1 MDTKKALAMLS
12 KGEKVYETHSLGEKL
27 ATRSA
32 EYLEQYNERDVR
44 IHGQQ
49 QSEEMVMPFLQS
61 LRQKVATL
69 ANAPDEDLAVVT
81 RFDLYTGIRKISER
95 SQRDIGLK
103 RLTAQLERTWHD
115 DPMGSLSFGQ
125 VKRIVRSFKDDFPRS
140 QASNAVEAE
149 CARIGLHKLPVAKL
163 ARIASKITSQADYD
177 VVVRDNKLDGD
188 KIEQVRARTF
198 IRSLVS
204 MNTQSPSD
212 RIASKLAQLDM
223 AQPPS
228 VESRPAGGGDLE
240 FTMKLLED
248 AGSMAETMQH
258 DLDQASMDAFDG
270 GLEDAG
276 QQIQD
281 LSTQLEQWV
290 GGLTDARTSLT
301 PGPDPR
307 APAKPP
313 PGKPAAPPLSPDEEQ
328 DLNDAGLGKG
338 KPTPKQ
344 LSPEEQDIEDA
355 GMGKSKPKKPPKAPP
370 VDPDLKEEAFGKKK
384 LLDPRTWFAAKGANT
399 IRLAKSANKVAD
411 LFDGEL
417 GADLRKFAEAL
428 NAITGQLAP
437 MKPPMGDDMDDE
449 MMDLEMPLEENMPG
463 EMDMGDDMGM
473 GEDLGDGS
481 VQAPELEQGMGIL
494 EEIDE
499 MAQELIEQAPPEAMD
514 YVEHELSD
522 GHSAPP
528 GTAEWG
534 AEEILNE
541 GHEYAPPTEGWL
553 QEEEQELGLN
563 PGGNDMPMPEELG
576 APGKP
581 GPTMPPSGPNLMGAS
596 MKTPEQARAAAWKV
610 YKQSQEESKKPKG
623 GKGIPLPKGKIKQ
636 QQEVTTYAK
645 MVSPDGGKT
654 LKASEIEEKLL
665 DGKTLK
671 LGEIVIRI
679 NANDEVELW
688 ENKDAGRACSLMDID
703 VAIADFMA
711 MTGMKTAQ
719 AAPPAAPAAP
729 AAGGAPQPNG
739 PTLTATDIQA
749 ALQHYKSMGMGPVD
763 AISMLKKDYKERAE
777 LETPEMQTQ
786 ILGTA
791 SGLWTSGAPA
801 APGAEGAPAEGG
813 APELPAPVSMA
824 AARYNAQSKMKTPS
838 IRKPKDHVSVPK
850 DLGEDSQ
857 GNDLLPSPGKIN
869 QSQGKPQGKLSPTDL
884 GTDSEGKDLLPSP
897 GKPKTN
903 HSPTDQAG
911 TALPDTNLGED
922 TEGDDPFKTPGL
934 GSAPSPRKQ

>member
-12 KGEKVYETHSLGEKL
+12 KGEKVYETHSLGETL
-27 ATRSA
+27 ATKSA
-32 EYLEQYNERDVR
+32 EYLEQYNDRDVR
-44 IHGQQ
+44 IHSQQ
-49 QSEEMVMPFLQS
+49 QSEELVMPFLQS

-69 ANAPDEDLAVVT
+69 ANAPDENLAVVT

-95 SQRDIGLK
+95 SQRDMGLK
-103 RLTAQLERTWHD
+103 RLTAQLERVWHD
-115 DPMGSLSFGQ
+115 EPMGSLSFGQ
-125 VKRIVRSFKDDFPRS
+125 VKRIVRAFKDDFPRS
-140 QASNAVEAE
+140 QAANAVEAE

-163 ARIASKITSQADYD
+163 ARIASKIESQADYET
-177 VVVRDNKLDGD
+177 VVRDNKLDGD

-204 MNTQSPSD
+204 MKNQTAFD
-212 RIASKLAQLDM
+212 RVTDKLAQLDM
-223 AQPPS
+223 GADN
-228 VESRPAGGGDLE
+228 PAAPNAGHGDLT

-248 AGSMAETMQH
+248 VGSMAETMQH
-258 DLDQASMDAFDG
+258 DLDQASQDAFG
-270 GLEDAG
+270 SGLDAAG
-276 QQIQD
+276 EQIQD
-281 LSTQLEQWV
+281 LSTQIEQWI

-301 PGPDPR
+301 P
-307 APAKPP
+307 
-313 PGKPAAPPLSPDEEQ
+313 SPDNS
-328 DLNDAGLGKG
+328 DSAKVHRSPP
-338 KPTPKQ
+338 KPEAPVEPEAPVPQ

-355 GMGKSKPKKPPKAPP
+355 GMGKTKPPKKPKAPP

-384 LLDPRTWFAAKGANT
+384 LSDPRTWFAAKGAST
-399 IRLAKSANKVAD
+399 IRLAKAASNAAV

-417 GADLRKFAEAL
+417 GSDLLKFAEAL

-449 MMDLEMPLEENMPG
+449 MLDLEMPLEEGMPG
-463 EMDMGDDMGM
+463 EMGAPDMGM
-473 GEDLGDGS
+473 DDLGDGT
-481 VQAPELEQGMGIL
+481 VQAPELDQGMGIL

-514 YVEHELSD
+514 YVEHEMSE

-541 GHEYAPPTEGWL
+541 GHEFAPPTEGWL

-645 MVSPDGGKT
+645 KVSPDGGKT

-671 LGEIVIRI
+671 LGEILIRI

-688 ENKDAGRACSLMDID
+688 EGKDAGRACSLMDID

-791 SGLWTSGAPA
+791 SSLWTSGAAAA
-801 APGAEGAPAEGG
+801 APGAEGAPAGG

-824 AARYNAQSKMKTPS
+824 AARVNAQSKMKTPS

-857 GNDLLPSPGKIN
+857 GKDLLPSPGKIN

-903 HSPTDQAG
+903 HPPTDQAG

-934 GSAPSPRKQ
+934 GSAPSPRKK